1 VCYTPLMRLV
11 GLELDHFRLYER
23 LRFGT
28 EARELALVGPN
39 ASGKTSL
46 LEAVYYLGT
55 ARSFRFADDRDL
67 VRHGAGHFSIRA
79 RLEREGEKDESE
91 RAAPWHSE
99 LALLYE
105 PAGKS
110 AAVDGERCKRLSE
123 LLGRL
128 VVCCFTVEDLDTV
141 RGSAGRRRRFLDLLL
156 GQVSPSYTSA
166 SGEYLQALRQ
176 RNAALRAE
184 PFDPAEVRA
193 WETPLAASA
202 ARITALR
209 QSAADELTEFLRPVF
224 AELTERE
231 HDLRLGYESGL
242 AETRLE
248 AERLVEPFLA
258 IFDRHRERD
267 RRRGHTTAGPHR
279 DDLRLSLDGVDLR
292 RFASRGQLRL
302 STLALRLAEA
312 EFLARHT
319 ATRPI
324 FLLDD
329 AASELDELTNR
340 RLLPVLR
347 KRVGQLIVTALP
359 GDAEHLGVEG
369 EVYELEGGG
378 IRPADGVARG

>member
-1 VCYTPLMRLV
+1 MRLA

-23 LRFGT
+23 LRFRT

-39 ASGKTSL
+39 ACGKTSV

-79 RLEREGEKDESE
+79 RLEREGEKN
-91 RAAPWHSE
+91 E
-99 LALLYE
+99 LALLFE
-105 PAGKS
+105 PEGKS

-141 RGSAGRRRRFLDLLL
+141 RGNAGRRRRFLDLLL
-156 GQVSPSYTSA
+156 GQVSPSYTA
-166 SGEYLQALRQ
+166 AAGEYIKALRQ

-184 PFDPAEVRA
+184 EYDPAEVRA

-209 QSAADELTEFLRPVF
+209 QSAADELTGFLRPAF

-242 AETRLE
+242 TETRLD

-258 IFDRHRERD
+258 IFERHRERD

-319 ATRPI
+319 ATRPV

-347 KRVGQLIVTALP
+347 RRVGQLIVTALP
-359 GDAEHLGVEG
+359 QDVEHLGIEG
-369 EVYELEGGG
+369 EVYELEGGE
-378 IRPADGVARG
+378 IRPAGEGD

>member
-1 VCYTPLMRLV
+1 MRLAS
-11 GLELDHFRLYER
+11 LELDHFRLYER
-23 LRFGT
+23 LRLET
-28 EARELALVGPN
+28 ETRELALVGPN

-55 ARSFRFADDRDL
+55 ARSFRFSDDRDL
-67 VRHGAGHFSIRA
+67 VRHGAARFSIRA
-79 RLEREGEKDESE
+79 RLEREGETN
-91 RAAPWHSE
+91 E
-99 LALLYE
+99 LALLYGPE
-105 PAGKS
+105 GKT
-110 AAVDGERCKRLSE
+110 AAVDGERCRRLSE

-141 RGSAGRRRRFLDLLL
+141 RGGAGRRRRFLDLLL
-156 GQVSPSYTSA
+156 GQVSASYTA
-166 SGEYLQALRQ
+166 AAGEYLRALRQ

-184 PFDPAEVRA
+184 VYDPAEVRA
-193 WETPLAASA
+193 WEAPLAASA

-209 QSAADELTEFLRPVF
+209 QTASDELTGFLRPAF
-224 AELTERE
+224 AELTEQE
-231 HDLRLGYESGL
+231 HDLRLGYSSNL

-248 AERLVEPFLA
+248 AENLVEPFSAL
-258 IFDRHRERD
+258 FDRNRERD

-319 ATRPI
+319 STRPV

-347 KRVGQLIVTALP
+347 RRVGQLVVTALP
-359 GDAEHLGVEG
+359 ADRSQLGIEG
-369 EVYELEGGG
+369 EVYELADGEV
-378 IRPADGVARG
+378 RPAGGVRG

>member
-1 VCYTPLMRLV
+1 MCYTSGMRLV

-23 LRFGT
+23 LRFRT

-79 RLEREGEKDESE
+79 RLEREGESN
-91 RAAPWHSE
+91 E
-99 LALLYE
+99 LALLFE
-105 PAGKS
+105 PEGKS

-128 VVCCFTVEDLDTV
+128 IVCCFTVEDLDTV

-156 GQVSPSYTSA
+156 GQVSPSYTTA
-166 SGEYLQALRQ
+166 VAEFVKALRQ

-184 PFDPAEVRA
+184 EYDPAEVRA

-202 ARITALR
+202 ARMTALR
-209 QSAADELTEFLRPVF
+209 QSAADELTGFLRPVF

-231 HDLRLGYESGL
+231 HDLRLGYESSL
-242 AETRLE
+242 AEARLD

-258 IFDRHRERD
+258 IFDRNRERD

-312 EFLARHT
+312 EFLSRHT
-319 ATRPI
+319 ATRPV

-347 KRVGQLIVTALP
+347 QRVGQLIVTALP
-359 GDAEHLGVEG
+359 QDVGHLGIEG
-369 EVYELEGGG
+369 EVYELEGGE
-378 IRPADGVARG
+378 IRPAGEGD